1 MARQNKES
9 KVRRLRFAVL
19 NDESHKELWVR
30 SMSKGRFAVVLTTI
44 IVFVLAAIFSLIA
57 FTPIRTFI
65 PGYPDARSR
74 REAISNAM
82 KIDSLETA
90 IARWEFYTDNLMRV
104 VEGREPISLDSLITA
119 VSDTSISKKDVDL
132 MLKKDSLL
140 RVKVASEEKFAV
152 SGKNRSMTIEGLQ
165 FFTPVKGV
173 ISRPY
178 DSVMHP
184 FLDVTAPSGSVIMS
198 VLDGYVIDAY
208 WSDEKGCS
216 TVIQHDNNI
225 VSVYR
230 SSQKNLKKTGDKVS
244 AGTPIAIIG
253 DHLHL
258 EVWYKGEAVD
268 PSKYI
273 NF

>member
-140 RVKVASEEKFAV
+140 RVKVANEEKFAV